1 MQLLSGSKII
11 AWKKNYLVTYRI
23 NYIDGLSDLERL
35 IVSEGRTKNTSW
47 FVCKPK

>member
-1 MQLLSGSKII
+1 ME
-11 AWKKNYLVTYRI
+11 KNYLVTYRI

-35 IVSEGRTKNTSW
+35 VVVSEGRTKNTSW